1 MSPIRAITTLTIIL
15 VTLTG
20 CARTVV
26 ENPQST
32 NYPPDDLNA
41 RLDFWHNLDSRS
53 AITNDEAMHAVIILA
68 DDTDPTTTYQERV
81 AELQRRGWLR
91 QDFDEPPDLA
101 VQRGTLS
108 SMIANAIDA
117 PQGVMSM
124 LLDRSPRY
132 ALGDLMAIGIM
143 PSGSALQA
151 IDGREFLGV
160 IAKAQDYKVMQEA
173 HQAAKQ
179 NPLPDEPPANTPG

>member
-1 MSPIRAITTLTIIL
+1 MPLIRRLITLSIIL
-15 VTLTG
+15 FSLSG

-26 ENPQST
+26 ENPQNT
-32 NYPPDDLNA
+32 NYSPDDLNA

-53 AITNDEAMHAVIILA
+53 AITNDEAMHAILILA
-68 DDTDPTTTYQERV
+68 DDTDPTSTYQERI

-91 QDFDEPPDLA
+91 EDFDEPPDIA

-108 SMIANAIDA
+108 TMIANAIDA

-124 LLDRSPRY
+124 LLDRIPRY
-132 ALGDLMAIGIM
+132 ALRDLIAVGIM
-143 PSGSALQA
+143 PSGSPLQT

-160 IAKAQDYKVMQEA
+160 IAKAQDFKVMQEA
-173 HQAAKQ
+173 RQAANQ
-179 NPLPDEPPANTPG
+179 NTPSDEAPANTPG